1 MSGQANNKTALI
13 LFEGKTIPLRV
24 DLIEQHDELDKGRF
38 RLVLDGHVYEQDML
52 NQPVCIA
59 LPRSEFKEMVSLFFF
74 GLEDDDIYLTPE
86 ERSSGAAI
94 GKKLEAALEAR

>member
-1 MSGQANNKTALI
+1 MSEQANNKTALI

-24 DLIEQHDELDKGRF
+24 DLIQQHDEDKGRF
-38 RLVLDGHVYEQDML
+38 RLVLDGHVYAADMV
-52 NQPVCIA
+52 NPPVGIA
-59 LPRSEFKEMVSLFFF
+59 LSRSEFKEMLGLFFF

-94 GKKLEAALEAR
+94 GKKLEAALEAK